1 MSTSNQNPVKK
12 ANIMFLSIK
21 ATNIDQSLKIQ
32 MILSL
37 DKDDS
42 SNFGKKWK
50 KTVFLGT
57 KNVILQ

>member
-21 ATNIDQSLKIQ
+21 ATNINQSLKMQ

-50 KTVFLGT
+50 KTGFFGT

>member
-21 ATNIDQSLKIQ
+21 ATNIDQSLKMQ

-42 SNFGKKWK
+42 SNFGKKRVFWGP
-50 KTVFLGT
+50 KT
-57 KNVILQ
+57 

>member
-21 ATNIDQSLKIQ
+21 ATNIDQSLKMQ

-50 KTVFLGT
+50 KMGFLGT

>member
-12 ANIMFLSIK
+12 AHIMFLSIK
-21 ATNIDQSLKIQ
+21 ATNINQSLKMQ

-42 SNFGKKWK
+42 SSFGKKWK
-50 KTVFLGT
+50 KTGFLGT

>member
-21 ATNIDQSLKIQ
+21 ATNIDQSLKMQ

-50 KTVFLGT
+50 KTGFLGT

>member
-1 MSTSNQNPVKK
+1 
-12 ANIMFLSIK
+12 MFLSIK
-21 ATNIDQSLKIQ
+21 ATNIDQSLKMQ

-50 KTVFLGT
+50 KTGFLGT